1 MNKFLLVFFA
11 AVWLA
16 SAQTPTASQGCH
28 LRRAAPRLLHEALL
42 QDRKRHL
49 LLCQQV
55 TNGFATTIA
64 HSSITTGAASIVTV
78 AGGHGLHINTSP
90 QVTIKGATL
99 TWAGLNGTF
108 KVTVL
113 DSTSFS
119 VPFNSS
125 ALGAVTGTVVMTTTA
140 PRTSSPIWAVTKIT
154 TDAVGNPLSDLWANG
169 GWANVCDNRTILSY
183 Q

>member
-16 SAQTPTASQGCH
+16 SAQTPTASQV
-28 LRRAAPRLLHEALL
+28 AISEEPPRDFFTKLYYKTGNDTYYCVSKSQTALP
-42 QDRKRHL
+42 
-49 LLCQQV
+49 
-55 TNGFATTIA
+55 TTIA